1 MDEDRYDDIDPKTG
15 AGASCAPDQ
24 PRCRHSPVRPAS
36 KTDARAEAF
45 GHVADAG
52 DAAEP
57 HLDDAARQGASP
69 RDARPSHDRVG
80 RPSRVQPGFVRQRAA
95 RLTQDAIDDLAE
107 DGASAGQYAH
117 DSNVAVRGG
126 MRAGAFTGGAY
137 RRTRSGMGQVRGSRY
152 GQYLEIPKGRRSIFV
167 SQEQARRRKSIKSFV
182 ALIVFLALAA
192 LVIGALVRS
201 IM

>member
-15 AGASCAPDQ
+15 AGASCAPGQ
-24 PRCRHSPVRPAS
+24 PRRRHPPVGTVA
-36 KTDARAEAF
+36 KTDARAEDL

-52 DAAEP
+52 GAVEP
-57 HLDDAARQGASP
+57 SLEDTSRQSASP
-69 RDARPSHDRVG
+69 HDGRPRDHVG
-80 RPSRVQPGFVRQRAA
+80 RPSRVQPGFVRQGAA
-95 RLTQDAIDDLAE
+95 RHTQDAIDDLAE
-107 DGASAGQYAH
+107 DGASIGQYAH

-126 MRAGAFTGGAY
+126 MRTGAFTGGAY
-137 RRTRSGMGQVRGSRY
+137 RRTRSGMGQVGGSRY

-167 SQEQARRRKSIKSFV
+167 SQEQTRRRKSIKSFV
-182 ALIVFLALAA
+182 ALVVFLALAA